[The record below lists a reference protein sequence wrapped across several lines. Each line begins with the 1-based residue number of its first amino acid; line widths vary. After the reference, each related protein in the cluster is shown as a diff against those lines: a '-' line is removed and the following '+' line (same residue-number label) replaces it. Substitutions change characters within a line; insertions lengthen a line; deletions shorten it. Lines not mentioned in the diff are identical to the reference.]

1 MELFFPDLTK
11 LKPTI
16 LSTVLKAIEEYGE
29 LCREVYSFNKSVSKK
44 EDNSL
49 KLSVNLILGELLD
62 VAQTMFTLI
71 YFMRKT
77 NMISDSFLKGRLYIH
92 KRKLVR
98 KGYIVFDKKQ
108 PRDTADFGRQE
119 NGDMFL
125 ILPKCNK
132 IQFPSVEE
140 GIMFTLLKLGEEIGE
155 LSQAVGKHSGLSGEV
170 NIKEDDVV
178 LQKIVD
184 EMLDVAQTCCTLLY
198 IFQDEY
204 SVDVKALLISHRKK
218 LKEHGYC

>member
-16 LSTVLKAIEEYGE
+16 LSTVLKATEEYGE
-29 LCREVYSFNKSVSKK
+29 LSREVHNISNSKENQK
-44 EDNSL
+44 ELQKNIPI
-49 KLSVNLILGELLD
+49 VLGELLD

-71 YFMRKT
+71 YFMQKT
-77 NMISDSFLKGRLYIH
+77 NMMSSNFLEERLETH
-92 KRKLVR
+92 VSKLAN
-98 KGYIVFDKKQ
+98 KGYLDSSLKKDNQ
-108 PRDTADFGRQE
+108 YKNGFRQ
-119 NGDMFL
+119 NGDLFI

-132 IQFPSVEE
+132 IVFSSVET
-140 GIMFTLLKLGEEIGE
+140 GILLTTLKLGEEIGE
-155 LSQAVGKHSGLSGEV
+155 LAQAVGKNSGLSGEV
-170 NIKEDDVV
+170 NVKTDDIV

-204 SVDVKALLISHRKK
+204 RVDVESLLISHRKK
-218 LKEHGYC
+218 LEEHGYC

>member
-16 LSTVLKAIEEYGE
+16 LSTVLKATEEYGE
-29 LCREVYSFNKSVSKK
+29 LCREVYEFNKLDTKK
-44 EDNSL
+44 EDRFLEPNI
-49 KLSVNLILGELLD
+49 NLILGELLD

-98 KGYIVFDKKQ
+98 KGYIVFDKEQ
-108 PRDTADFGRQE
+108 PKGSADFGRQE

-125 ILPKCNK
+125 ILPQCNK

-155 LSQAVGKHSGLSGEV
+155 LSQAIGKHSGLSGEIK
-170 NIKEDDVV
+170 IKEDDVV
-178 LQKIVD
+178 LQNIVD

-198 IFQDEY
+198 IFQDKY
-204 SVDVKALLISHRKK
+204 AVDVRSLLISHRKK
-218 LKEHGYC
+218 LEEHGYC